1 VLKETKQDRT
11 PIDQEAALP
20 AVPGELE
27 EQTVAALAL
36 VVEKL
41 GNLAQTEPENIL
53 EDLEQLKEVSQ
64 EIRAVLAPRV
74 AAVLNRYA
82 GTAYSYA
89 EKQEVTKQVNAML
102 RDFGLQLRSPT
113 SEPVP
118 LVTNPGGERNREG
131 LFIVGRGEGSTT
143 TKYPHITL
151 MPAPPKKPRGE

>member
-1 VLKETKQDRT
+1 VFKETKQDRT

-41 GNLAQTEPENIL
+41 TALAQAEPENL
-53 EDLEQLKEVSQ
+53 LDDLQQLKEVSQ

-82 GTAYSYA
+82 GTAYTYA
-89 EKQEVTKQVNAML
+89 EKQEVAKQVNAML
-102 RDFGLQLRSPT
+102 RDFGIQLRSPT
-113 SEPVP
+113 GEPVP
-118 LVTNPGGERNREG
+118 LVVGTGGVQSREG
-131 LFIVGRGEGSTT
+131 VFVVGRGEGSNSAR
-143 TKYPHITL
+143 YPEADL